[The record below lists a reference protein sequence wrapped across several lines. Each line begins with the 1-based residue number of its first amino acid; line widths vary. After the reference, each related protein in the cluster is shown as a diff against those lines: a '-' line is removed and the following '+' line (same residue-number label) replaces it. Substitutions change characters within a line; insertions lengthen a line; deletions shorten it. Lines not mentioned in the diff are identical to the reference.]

1 MSDLRWVP
9 VSERLPEQGVEVW
22 GTVQIGKQRATQ
34 GLHRDRHD
42 RWCWASGMPC
52 EGGDVRVVAWMELPK
67 PYEGSN
73 E

>member
-1 MSDLRWVP
+1 MSDSRWIP

-52 EGGDVRVVAWMELPK
+52 RVSGDWIVNHHGCGRGG
-67 PYEGSN
+67 
-73 E
+73 